1 MSTGRVNPFAD
12 PEAVPAF
19 DVKPRAPKQVEP
31 EQIDQLA
38 KEHNFPSR
46 QAPKASHAKPKASS
60 PTRRRRVHRTGRNQ
74 QFNIKASQKT
84 IERFYT
90 LADEKGLTLGEL
102 LEHALNAL
110 ETTAGPHQR

>member
-19 DVKPRAPKQVEP
+19 DVKPRAPKQVET

-46 QAPKASHAKPKASS
+46 QAPKVSHAKLKASA

-74 QFNIKASQKT
+74 QFNIKASPET
-84 IERFYT
+84 IGRFYA
-90 LADEKGLTLGEL
+90 LADQRGITLGEL
-102 LEHALNAL
+102 LEQALDAI
-110 ETTAGPHQR
+110 EPSKQRVED